1 MTTVWFKIKCFWQ
14 EKIGCF
20 VQCFWRWIFPC
31 FDVMMFG
38 KHWILD
44 GSDDTAVMSFEVVD
58 WMPLW
63 SSFDWTP
70 GISFRGRHHWFCLFR
85 HPRAVHKKWCTLKSG
100 VLWSFCPA
108 SLCCTLLGIPNTLQH
123 RLQWSVVTN
132 VTKNTSIIRTSPKG
146 LPSWLYQWFCE
157 NQFMYCDKT
166 NNCKSL
172 DLDCFQE
179 TIHIYTV
186 KMMKSRRMRM
196 QCLSRWVGRPSGARG
211 VCGAHVN

>member
-1 MTTVWFKIKCFWQ
+1 MTTVWYKIKCFWQ
-14 EKIGCF
+14 LDVWSMVF
-20 VQCFWRWIFPC
+20 LDHDLQCFWRWIFPC
-31 FDVMMFG
+31 FDVTMFKNIG
-38 KHWILD
+38 SWTAQTILL
-44 GSDDTAVMSFEVVD
+44 
-58 WMPLW
+58 WCPLK
-63 SSFDWTP
+63 SSTE
-70 GISFRGRHHWFCLFR
+70 CLFDR
-85 HPRAVHKKWCTLKSG
+85 RSIGHRESPSEVAIIGFACSVIPVLCTKKWCTLKSG

-196 QCLSRWVGRPSGARG
+196 
-211 VCGAHVN
+211 